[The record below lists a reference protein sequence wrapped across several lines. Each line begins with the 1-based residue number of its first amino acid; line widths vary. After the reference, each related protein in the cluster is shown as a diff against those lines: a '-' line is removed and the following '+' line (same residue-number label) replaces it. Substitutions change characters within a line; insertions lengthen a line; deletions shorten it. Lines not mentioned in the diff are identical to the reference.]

1 MGNEVRAEGYQSS
14 SGVAA
19 WPASPETLAPAGG
32 RVHLRPPPHPELRPP
47 GSGGGSF
54 PVVECPTLKNPEL
67 GGPAAPVPAASLSP
81 SPLFSVTPPAA
92 PQGCS
97 ALGGSPGRCRGTTGG
112 WQKGSQSRECVGGK
126 GRCLCARRSVCLSLR
141 LPACVSHC
149 PCQHLV
155 PYLLSEHRLC
165 VRHAPVFCP
174 PVLTPL
180 RSSAHIHVFPNP

>member
-19 WPASPETLAPAGG
+19 RPASPETLAPAGG

-81 SPLFSVTPPAA
+81 SPLFSVTPPQQLPKDAQHWGA
-92 PQGCS
+92 
-97 ALGGSPGRCRGTTGG
+97 ALGDAEVPLGVGRKEVRAENVSEGRGGS
-112 WQKGSQSRECVGGK
+112 
-126 GRCLCARRSVCLSLR
+126 CACT
-141 LPACVSHC
+141 
-149 PCQHLV
+149 
-155 PYLLSEHRLC
+155 YM
-165 VRHAPVFCP
+165 
-174 PVLTPL
+174 
-180 RSSAHIHVFPNP
+180 